1 MGCSFP
7 VTPSNGA
14 SLECSAPGDFPFP
27 ETGRSFPE
35 FALVVSPATGFG
47 KDTLGVDTGVV
58 TPPDQEETEIFLG
71 SWIQGSQ
78 PLYHAVPINAARMLL
93 SRTNRSIPARKP
105 GVNCPRARKDRL
117 RFGTGTWKSNAGL
130 GTEAKSAGATRLGF
144 VSPSTGNA
152 SAVSSAQA
160 TFSV

>member
-47 KDTLGVDTGVV
+47 KDALGVDTGVV

-78 PLYHAVPINAARMLL
+78 PLYHAVPINA
-93 SRTNRSIPARKP
+93 P
-105 GVNCPRARKDRL
+105 GCCL
-117 RFGTGTWKSNAGL
+117 AGPTAAFPL
-130 GTEAKSAGATRLGF
+130 ENL
-144 VSPSTGNA
+144 V
-152 SAVSSAQA
+152 
-160 TFSV
+160 